1 MLKDSASYIFGNLLG
16 DPIAD
21 TIFYALKRDPEGMT
35 RTQISELLGR
45 HVPANKIT
53 AALQVL
59 MKANLAT
66 CRTMQSHGGRPT
78 TIWYRKPPAEP

>member
-1 MLKDSASYIFGNLLG
+1 MARYIFGNLLG

-45 HVPANKIT
+45 HVPAQKIT

-59 MKANLAT
+59 MKANLVT
-66 CRTMQSHGGRPT
+66 FRTMPTEGRPT